1 MQSGR
6 CGQRYLDAVSS
17 LVCGILSK
25 AVKVRGNAVTLA
37 RAALSM
43 TAPPGRTGP
52 TRCEEAAGGAPPSAE
67 SSLDE
72 GDDDETEFFKYS
84 GKLEIPLKDAGV
96 TEEMDPRGMKSGVP
110 VNVHKDKR
118 HALTWSERNNQNVED
133 DEDPAQHAGRQ
144 RYLRLMQNPVLT
156 APVSQELITDFSQF
170 EVAEIVHVAAD
181 TIYALLD
188 KKGRLAMSY
197 DLDRILPWGPL
208 LKNCKPLRKLLA
220 KSPAGEQSTVVRLAI
235 MEIQRR
241 KKATDRWI
249 LKSHQSAGRESP
261 VVEEKNIVY
270 WREETIV
277 RGFEAGLVKHPTLR
291 SVDHVVPGG
300 VTGIDVAKTHFIV
313 NCIQLMGK
321 DTEAPSPCVIFRGW
335 STIAAAKRDALKKSQ
350 GGGGGGGRQ
359 IKSVEFDLVT
369 AELIVKGKVH
379 VIDGVR
385 WHAAKGGLH
394 LGRQVANISSVLE
407 ARGLSDWTAKLIEL
421 SDGGR
426 MYMGER
432 RDDEGA
438 WCTVRHGT
446 FHERRSEQKGKVCLE
461 SEHPGTSH
469 MPVHIATL
477 AEKHKLQHVA
487 EMNVTDYGT
496 TCLESNTAQQKFE
509 LVCHNG
515 MRRRFV
521 NSSHCGCNKA
531 KETGCA
537 EGEFIT
543 CGATDEGKKTAG
555 LHKARHAATGDDLT
569 DADEELKQ
577 MVPVKTCLHAAHSF
591 ARKHKLDPHY
601 FEGKMMVDVP
611 AGSQT
616 GYRVAAELGARYWP
630 ADIRT
635 WVETFG
641 TTAYNHHIDLLPE
654 RRLEYAKVDDGQLDV
669 VDENLGLILLSVTC
683 HGQTAIRR
691 DLKRGA
697 DGRPMNQWA
706 LMAVVQL
713 QRALVM
719 MNHAVE
725 RCKRASERAEEREQ
739 QKSSVGAPSGSGDDG
754 AAAGSH
760 STDDGKRD
768 EPTTEST
775 ESNGGVSDRTRL
787 KERRRAETAG
797 DAVNGLAGA
806 EAGKRLVRR
815 GDGRR
820 ASEREARPGRGGSG
834 RPLDCSEE
842 GCAGGHREC
851 TAVGGL
857 EVDGRPEDGMSHR
870 RKMKRTG
877 QVGEEALFRADE
889 IT

>member
-1 MQSGR
+1 MQSAR
-6 CGQRYLDAVSS
+6 CGQRYLDTVGS
-17 LVCGILSK
+17 LICGILS
-25 AVKVRGNAVTLA
+25 AASKVHGSTVALA
-37 RAALSM
+37 RAAMST
-43 TAPPGRTGP
+43 TASPRYTGP
-52 TRCEEAAGGAPPSAE
+52 ARCEEAAGGAPPSAE
-67 SSLDE
+67 SSVDAD
-72 GDDDETEFFKYS
+72 DDDETAFFKYS
-84 GKLEIPLKDAGV
+84 GKLAIPLKDDGV
-96 TEEMDPRGMKSGVP
+96 TEEMDPRDMKLGIP
-110 VNVHKDKR
+110 GNVHKGKR

-133 DEDPAQHAGRQ
+133 DEDPALHADRQ
-144 RYLRLMQNPVLT
+144 RYLRLLQSPVLT
-156 APVSQELITDFSQF
+156 APVHQELLTDFSQF

-181 TIYALLD
+181 IIYSLLD

-208 LKNCKPLRKLLA
+208 LKNCKPLRKLLV

-277 RGFEAGLVKHPTLR
+277 RGFKAGLVKHPTLR

-300 VTGIDVAKTHFIV
+300 VTGIDVAKTHFII
-313 NCIQLMGK
+313 NCIQLLGK
-321 DTEAPSPCVIFRGW
+321 DTEAPSSCVIFRGW

-350 GGGGGGGRQ
+350 GGGGGGVRQ

-369 AELIVKGKVH
+369 AELIVKGRIH

-394 LGRQVANISSVLE
+394 LGRQVANISSALE
-407 ARGLSDWTAKLIEL
+407 ARGLSEWTAKLVEL

-432 RDDEGA
+432 RDDEDA

-477 AEKHKLQHVA
+477 AERHKLQHVA
-487 EMNVTDYGT
+487 EMTVTDYGT

-515 MRRRFV
+515 MQRKFV
-521 NSSHCGCNKA
+521 NSSRCGCNKA

-543 CGATDEGKKTAG
+543 CGATDEGKKTVG
-555 LHKARHAATGDDLT
+555 LHKARHAGTGDDLT

-577 MVPVKTCLHAAHSF
+577 MIPVKTCLHAAHSF
-591 ARKHKLDPHY
+591 TRKHKLDPHY
-601 FEGKMMVDVP
+601 FEGKTMVDVP

-616 GYRVAAELGARYWP
+616 GYRLAAELGACYWP

-654 RRLEYAKVDDGQLDV
+654 RRLEYATDDDGQLDV

-719 MNHAVE
+719 TNHAVE
-725 RCKRASERAEEREQ
+725 RCKRATARAEEREQ
-739 QKSSVGAPSGSGDDG
+739 QQASVGAPSGSGDG
-754 AAAGSH
+754 AVAGSH
-760 STDDGKRD
+760 STDGKRD
-768 EPTTEST
+768 EQANEST
-775 ESNGGVSDRTRL
+775 ASNGDVSDRTRL
-787 KERRRAETAG
+787 KERRRAETADG
-797 DAVNGLAGA
+797 AVNGHAGA
-806 EAGKRLVRR
+806 EANKRFMRG

-820 ASEREARPGRGGSG
+820 ESEREARPGRGGAG
-834 RPLDCSEE
+834 RPLDCVE
-842 GCAGGHREC
+842 GGGTDGHREF
-851 TAVGGL
+851 TAAGGL
-857 EVDGRPEDGMSHR
+857 AFDEKPDDGMSDR
-870 RKMKRTG
+870 RNMERTG
-877 QVGEEALFRADE
+877 QVGEAALFRADE